1 MSSLSDDLH
10 DAVARAELALH
21 PPHRALLDQI
31 RTVIRGQGIAS
42 EGNSGRRRSPTLQP
56 ERDLVDVFGYQVSH
70 SGPFTNLSTIY
81 TYSYQESTFARRLH
95 RFCLEQ
101 TYSWLMD
108 PSSPPAWIVHVFGL
122 LPCLPDMDSVQRNY
136 RRVLQ
141 AGVGEPLEV
150 RVLPFYPI
158 GGAGMH
164 YPRKDADGQLVYPEN
179 TREPNR
185 ILGRAVNAMYGDDMS
200 DTGEQR
206 KKERQLQMLDL
217 EGDWFDCHD
226 VQGYLE
232 HLGIGLGCASS
243 AAERAPTVQLM
254 VPEWMEEPETSTLDV
269 DRFLTCK
276 SETNKSNTLYSQ
288 LLTPSVLVRNTRILG
303 RAPGF
308 KRSDVDTALR
318 EALQFT

>member
-1 MSSLSDDLH
+1 MSALSDDLH
-10 DAVARAELALH
+10 DAVTNADLALS
-21 PPHRALLDQI
+21 PAHRSLLDQI
-31 RTVIRGQGIAS
+31 RTTVRDQGISS
-42 EGNSGRRRSPTLQP
+42 ERRSSGRRSRRSPSVHP
-56 ERDLVDVFGYQVSH
+56 ESNLIGVFGYQVSH
-70 SGPFTNLSTIY
+70 SSLSTSPSTIY

-95 RFCLEQ
+95 RFSLEQ
-101 TYSWLMD
+101 TFFWLTD

-122 LPCLPDMDSVQRNY
+122 LPCLPDKDSVQRNY

-141 AGVGEPLEV
+141 AGVDESLEV

-164 YPRKDADGQLVYPEN
+164 YPRKDADGQPVYPEN

-185 ILGRAVNAMYGDDMS
+185 ILERAVTAMFGSDMGDI
-200 DTGEQR
+200 GEQR
-206 KKERQLQMLDL
+206 KRERQLQMLDL
-217 EGDWFDCHD
+217 EGEWFDCHD

-254 VPEWMEEPETSTLDV
+254 LSELMEEPETSALDV

-276 SETNKSNTLYSQ
+276 SGPTELICCLSY
-288 LLTPSVLVRNTRILG
+288 
-303 RAPGF
+303 
-308 KRSDVDTALR
+308 
-318 EALQFT
+318 